1 MFGLIDLYVA
11 HVPKKAKC
19 QNSDVKSMAFSLET
33 CQSTV
38 KCALMFRYNL
48 AFFLSIL
55 LIPFSAQA
63 DTTGLKMDLSVDS
76 ASYDNGQEVVYT
88 LVLTNGSDKA
98 INGFDVKD
106 ELLNILTT
114 DDQGKSVNA
123 FTQAT
128 IQAHSTVLSSAGT
141 FNRFG
146 NLEATDVRV
155 AAGGSVTYT
164 MSATVSGEAAGTID
178 NFATAS
184 SGLLDSVDSNTES
197 IQRGLYEHDIT
208 VSVDKTNYQLND
220 ELTYTIKVSNTGDT
234 VIKAIDVQDAISAI
248 KVLNIEGGLEQAF
261 TDNVNSA
268 TKVEGSKSDPGTF
281 AESGDLSVS
290 DASID
295 IGGSITYTIEATV
308 ADNLVGDIVNGD
320 VTAETRDA
328 LVSADV
334 LTTPPTAPNIALTH
348 TLNQSDSYLVDDKF
362 SYTVTVSNQANTGIA
377 YHYSVQQFLEDLK
390 TDLGNNIGT
399 DKNADDTTG
408 NPYESWTNQ
417 VITLGPN
424 SHSELNDTG
433 IESNKSLND
442 TVSIYPG
449 EQVLYSVEVD
459 VSPVSIGVIP
469 QVIARVVDAEGTA
482 GSTDVLTAPLDTQ
495 QVLNSSSSQITR
507 NKNTTDATY
516 VPGISGD
523 NEVVYDIVIS
533 NKDAEFF
540 ANDVEVVD
548 KFACI
553 VTQQADGSTASAF
566 SEWKLE
572 VADRSG
578 DGSNYGSF
586 NYGSWTKNDIDLK
599 VDLAPEGFVHYK
611 LTAKVAD
618 TSVGQIVDD
627 GSDAGLCLGDNLGES
642 GSGVQMPNSKL
653 KVQKEVDSRY
663 YSAGGTLNYEI
674 TVENN
679 GDGYAIDVPVYD
691 DLASIMTTSINGAP
705 TKAYFSW
712 VITAKS
718 YASDGSISANSDPGF
733 TGQIEGDQNNKV
745 ILDETAKLAPHDK
758 IVYSI
763 AAIVNP
769 IADDEIRNEVAVDSV
784 LYSDRGSYPRDY
796 YLVLDKRVDGNNE
809 QNAYTDTTKTITYT
823 ISITN
828 PEGNG
833 FASNINV
840 KDEISAIEAELLHE
854 PGETKPVFS
863 SWTIS
868 AEREATSPLVKAFT
882 NPGLFKDNDNLD
894 AIAQIPPGATITYT
908 IVGTLD
914 RSVDSEILWGEFTNT
929 ATVTGPD
936 TNLSDTVRTYP
947 SEPNLVVAKT
957 AQNTDFVVGE
967 RATFD
972 IYIYNRGIG
981 YANDAT
987 VQDSISALNF
997 FNSWTIVGSTNTD
1010 KPGSRYGDIANDTD
1024 IDTDVDITPG
1034 GWVHYEV
1041 SGIVKSD
1048 YEEEQVSNRV
1058 DVYDPI
1064 TDRDHSSSAQIDNSN
1079 SAYDINVSLSKTTDA
1094 VRYTP
1099 GEDLTYTIV
1108 IGNNGDTD
1116 ETDLIFMDRLSE
1128 ITTTLANDKDGEV
1141 EDVLNQNPFDYWS
1154 VDTGSGFGP
1163 QTTEDVEF
1171 PVSIPAKDFVTVRI
1185 KAHVKDNAVSNG
1197 VADRDGGIIRNEAV
1211 LIHDDNAGCTDD
1223 CEYAKRAVAENHQVH
1238 NSGGVVRTTN
1248 INRYS
1253 PGDQLTYTIKYNSQD
1268 GHGYR
1273 NNVDVNEL
1281 INDISVELQ
1290 DGNSGNPFFD
1300 DSVGSNKFTVAVAK
1314 SDPANMGTTDGT
1326 KDGDVAND
1334 TDIVTS
1340 IDIDAGEDVTY
1351 TVTGTV
1357 RPDAVGDIHY
1367 RDTVVIPDDYH
1378 LDFDKTTDE
1387 VVYEPAQTVTY
1398 HLVIENDGKG
1408 NAHDIPIVDN
1418 LEDITVSLVDGNTGP
1433 AYSDWTITS
1442 IATGT
1447 DSEYVDAG
1455 AGAGNVYTSTNSNLN
1470 VEADIPM
1477 GAKLEYQVVATIN
1490 DKANGDVVNVLTVD
1504 GDTIS
1509 HDISQAGRQIDY
1521 EKNILDYYDAD
1532 GNKIQGATS
1541 YIPGGYIEY
1550 EIYIENIATAHVD
1563 DISLRDDIDQITT
1576 QYYDGTRGPAFDSW
1590 TIETSADSSGIS
1602 DPDVDNSIKDN
1613 QPIDTHFDI
1622 SADNF
1627 GRAVSSP
1634 FVRYVIKAK
1643 ISPKAVGSFTNR
1655 AYIDEDDGNQ
1665 FIAVSPPTS
1674 MSEPEI
1680 TFSKKAFYDAGFS
1693 SAKTKYSQAAGES
1706 EVYYRVEIKNTGDGT
1721 EYGSRLEDAISAI
1734 QTRIAEDSITSGGDP
1749 VGQPFLAGWEV
1760 SLDKTAATGSITDA
1774 IDFVSGNN
1782 IDIDN
1787 EIVIAAQESLTFT
1800 IHALI
1805 REDALG
1811 DIKNKASYDGSVR
1824 TATLMPLENNT
1835 SVEKR
1840 VVSINGNLFTD
1851 GDTYLPGD
1859 EVEYEFVVTNQ
1870 ENGWANDVQIKDTI
1884 TDIEVEVIGN
1894 NKRMPA
1900 FVSSDASHE
1909 ISNGID
1915 ANIDTYV
1922 PSYNTSGNLDIETDI
1937 AAREVLTFNL
1947 TGIVRDDALGTIDA
1961 NRVTAGSDLA
1971 TSQEIPPKDAELDYF
1986 KTLVYTD
1993 GESAGCSVPS
2003 NDGSGCTYAP
2013 RGDVEYQVTLENIGD
2028 SIAGDVPVIDAIHVI
2043 KTEDGDDAFSDWA
2056 TAIAVEPAGTY
2067 DVQGSYSG
2075 SVPLDATVD
2084 LRPGER
2090 IVFDVRGTVSAS
2102 ATGTITNTAQVNNGN
2117 TNDII
2122 LDPGRSNILID
2133 KWTDTPEYVPGG
2145 MVNYYIDITNNDVD
2159 TGLFSI
2165 RDIISGFEVETVD
2178 GSMKTALMEWTVDYD
2193 VLYNSAPSDPNANDF
2208 SELDKLVGQNS
2219 PDIDLPAESIKMAGR
2234 DDAGTGGGDKY
2245 TVVRI
2250 HVEGKVRD
2258 DAIGRFTNTAYL
2270 RHGLDNSKIAR
2281 LREGYITPK
2290 PGQLVLTKETTPIA
2304 EPDAKYQPGQPIS
2317 YKITVANT
2325 GEGYLVD
2332 HVLTDRIDTIMTEV
2346 ANSPDQEQALTGSWI
2361 ISDEQLDG
2369 SGDLALNARKD
2380 VSNTAQGYSA
2390 TYSIHPGDSYSFV
2403 VTNTVND
2410 KAKGEITNVVKVEGD
2425 DGEHSAD
2432 ATYLPEDAQVEIIKE
2447 VDKAE
2452 YLPGEALQ
2460 YTVTVKNNGLGW
2472 AEDVAIQDALKS
2484 VETTVAGGATER
2496 AFNPASIQISAVST
2510 TGETPVPDATSG
2522 EDLNETLDIAPQ
2534 DSIVF
2539 TILVTTNPLATGDI
2553 TNIASATFDGT
2564 TFDDSATST
2573 PVLATVSVK
2582 KTVDTPSYE
2591 VTNLINYDITV
2602 TNSSDAFA
2610 SGVQLQDII
2619 SDIQVDT
2626 TADKQESAFLLWEV
2640 SFDASDDRSV
2650 VTPKTFDLSEDIDV
2664 SMDVAPQSTVTFHVK
2679 ALIRTTAIGYISNTA
2694 TITYNG
2700 TPQDSTVV
2708 MTPKDSE
2715 FVATKTNVQTEYE
2728 PGGELEFL
2736 ITIENTSNNYISD
2749 LIVVDDMESIEVSY
2763 YDGST
2768 GPAFVAGSTSLV
2780 VDSTTIGTTTEQ
2792 VSPTEYNVDIAPHGT
2807 VVFRSKGTVVDTA
2820 TGHIV
2825 NTAQV
2830 DGGDVIS
2837 PPVHTVA
2844 AVVQAELFTDAPYY
2858 VPGEQVE
2865 YHLVV
2870 QNIGRGIAKDVALYT
2885 QFSESMGDYIDGS
2898 HSHAFDDWTLTAS
2911 SEGAE
2916 TQPGTF
2922 DNDKDIFTLVD
2933 IAPGGK
2939 IDYTFTLTVNEDMLT
2954 NIDVLGYYLDLTGSP
2969 AMRARSKGMLASE
2982 TSVQAVADQVSAL
2995 DLPPVG
3001 ADLVVEKRSDKPEY
3015 TEDDDSVTYYLV
3027 VTNNGQGNAADVHLT
3042 DAISELQNSTG
3053 NKVFTDWTIE
3063 GVEVDDS
3070 GAVIQRHTFPVNKDL
3085 DTTVNLKSN
3094 KRNAYAFEVVGTLG
3108 KGLDD
3113 DITNTF
3119 TATESDGTETSD
3131 SVTNHIKKIPD
3142 NSGELELTKSALQDT
3157 AQVGDAVEYE
3167 IIVENNNESYF
3178 KDVTVEDR
3186 YPGGLKYIVDTSEIV
3201 LSGVDGEFGTQ
3212 DDRVLSQQPS
3222 DTGKLMFTSLN
3233 FDPGEKLRIRY
3244 LLRVSV
3250 GATFG
3255 DYINTAVAKVD
3266 GLAVS
3271 NEDTAKVTVEPDKVF
3286 DTSSIIG
3293 KVFEDHNKDGF
3304 QADATAFNVELTA
3317 SLPTQDYIAGSTII
3331 ARDGKEIAVRD
3342 KDLIGTATSA
3352 LEQGLELGDLW
3363 GHSVNRTLPETSKVV
3378 IQFQTHTQQSFDF
3391 YVTTDA
3397 GSRIEFDAQGQIQFK
3412 HESDKRKGLS
3422 AENLNVTRNL
3432 YRDGED
3438 YLWEIVI
3445 ENKGIYE
3452 DGIPGVKLMTV
3463 EGIVIYTDQYG
3474 RYHVPDQWV
3483 LNKKGKNFLV
3493 KLDTDSLS
3501 TSMEVV
3507 SENPKVLRITPNKL
3521 TKFNFSV
3528 HRKDQESE
3536 QQ

>member
-1 MFGLIDLYVA
+1 
-11 HVPKKAKC
+11 
-19 QNSDVKSMAFSLET
+19 
-33 CQSTV
+33 
-38 KCALMFRYNL
+38 MFRYNL

-55 LIPFSAQA
+55 LIPFASYA
-63 DTTGLKMDLSVDS
+63 DTTGLVMDLSVDS
-76 ASYDNGQEVVYT
+76 ASYDNDQEVAYT
-88 LVLTNGSDKA
+88 LVLTNESDKA
-98 INGFDVKD
+98 IAELDVKD

-114 DDQGKSVNA
+114 DDQGNNVSA
-123 FTQAT
+123 FSQVSTQA
-128 IQAHSTVLSSAGT
+128 QSSFLSSPGDYS
-141 FNRFG
+141 RFG
-146 NLEATDVRV
+146 NLDASGVRI

-164 MSATVSGEAAGTID
+164 MVATVSANAAGTID
-178 NFATAS
+178 NFASAS
-184 SGLLDSVDSNTES
+184 TGLLDAVESNTES
-197 IQRGLYEHDIT
+197 IQRGVYQHDVV
-208 VSVDKTNYQLND
+208 VSVDKANYQLNNK
-220 ELTYTIKVSNTGDT
+220 LTYKIKVSNTGDT
-234 VIKAIDVQDAISAI
+234 FIQALDVQDIISDI
-248 KVLNIEGGLEQAF
+248 KALNIEGALQQAF

-295 IGGSITYTIEATV
+295 IGGSVTYEIKATV
-308 ADNLVGDIVNGD
+308 ADNLVGDIVNDGII
-320 VTAETRDA
+320 AETRDD
-328 LVSADV
+328 LVTVDEV
-334 LTTPPTAPNIALTH
+334 ITPPTEPSITLTH
-348 TLNQSDSYLVDDKF
+348 TLNQSDNYLVDDEF
-362 SYTVTVSNQANTGIA
+362 SYTVTVANQANTGIA
-377 YHYSVQQFLEDLK
+377 YYYSVQQFLADLE
-390 TDLGNNIGT
+390 TDLGNDVSNE
-399 DKNADDTTG
+399 KNATDTVG
-408 NPYESWTNQ
+408 NPYDFWTNE
-417 VITLGPN
+417 VTSIGSN
-424 SHSELNDTG
+424 SLSELNASG
-433 IESNKSLND
+433 KESNKSLED
-442 TVSIYPG
+442 KVSIYPG
-449 EQVLYSVEVD
+449 EQIVYSVVVD
-459 VSPVSIGVIP
+459 VSPVSIGQIP
-469 QVIARVVDAEGTA
+469 QVAARVVDADGHA
-482 GSTDVLTAPLDTQ
+482 DSGDALANILDSKDVLTT
-495 QVLNSSSSQITR
+495 SSSQITR
-507 NKNTTDATY
+507 NKNTTDTTY
-516 VPGISGD
+516 VPGIVGD

-533 NKDAEFF
+533 NKDTEFF
-540 ANDVEVVD
+540 ANDIEVVD

-553 VTQQADGSTASAF
+553 VTEQADGSNASAF

-578 DGSNYGSF
+578 EGSNYGSF
-586 NYGSWTKNDIDLK
+586 NYNTWTTNDINLK

-627 GSDAGLCLGDNLGES
+627 GTDAGLCLGDNLGES

-663 YSAGGTLNYEI
+663 YSAGGTLNYDI

-679 GDGYAIDVPVYD
+679 GDGYAIDIPVYD
-691 DLASIMTTSINGAP
+691 DLVSVMTQSINDTP
-705 TKAYFSW
+705 TKAYLSW
-712 VITAKS
+712 IITAKS
-718 YASDGSISANSDPGF
+718 YASDGSISTNSDPGF
-733 TGQIEGDQNNKV
+733 TDDIEGNQKNQK
-745 ILDETAKLAPHDK
+745 ILDVKAKLAPHDK

-769 IADDEIRNEVAVDSV
+769 IADDEIRNEVTVDSV

-796 YLVLDKRVDGNNE
+796 YLVLDKRVDGHDE
-809 QNAYTDTTKTITYT
+809 QNAYTDTTNTVTYT

-828 PEGNG
+828 PAGNG

-840 KDEISAIEAELLHE
+840 KDEISTIEAELLHE
-854 PGETKPVFS
+854 PGDTKPVFS

-868 AEREATSPLVKAFT
+868 AEREADSPWVKAVT
-882 NPGLFKDNDNLD
+882 DPGSFSDNNDLD
-894 AIAQIPPGATITYT
+894 ATAQIPPGATITYT

-914 RSVDSEILWGEFTNT
+914 RSVDSEILWGAFTNT

-972 IYIYNRGIG
+972 IYIYNRGVG

-1064 TDRDHSSSAQIDNSN
+1064 TDRDHSSSAQIDNSH
-1079 SAYDINVSLSKTTDA
+1079 STYDINVSLAKTTDV

-1108 IGNNGDTD
+1108 IGNNSDTD

-1185 KAHVKDNAVSNG
+1185 KAHLKDNAVSNG

-1238 NSGGVVRTTN
+1238 NNGGVVRTTN

-1253 PGDQLTYTIKYNSQD
+1253 PGDELTYTIRYNSQD

-1314 SDPANMGTTDGT
+1314 SDPANAGTTDGT

-1367 RDTVVIPDDYH
+1367 RDTVVIPDGYH

-1387 VVYEPAQTVTY
+1387 AVYEPAQTVTY

-1509 HDISQAGRQIDY
+1509 HNISQTGRQIDY
-1521 EKNILDYYDAD
+1521 EKNILAYYDTD
-1532 GNKIQGATS
+1532 GNELVGATN
-1541 YIPGGYIEY
+1541 YMPGGYIEY
-1550 EIYIENIATAHVD
+1550 EILIENIASAHVD

-1576 QYYDGTRGPAFDSW
+1576 QYYDGTRGSAFDSW
-1590 TIETSADSSGIS
+1590 TIETFADGSGIS

-1627 GRAVSSP
+1627 GGVVLSS

-1655 AYIDEDDGNQ
+1655 AYIDEDDGNEL
-1665 FIAVSPPTS
+1665 IAVSPPAK
-1674 MSEPEI
+1674 MAEPEI
-1680 TFSKKAFYDAGFS
+1680 SFSKKAFYDAGLS
-1693 SAKTKYSQAAGES
+1693 SAKTEYSQVAGES
-1706 EVYYRVEIKNTGDGT
+1706 EVYYRVQIKNTGNGI
-1721 EYGSRLEDAISAI
+1721 EYGSRLEDTISAI
-1734 QTRIAEDSITSGGDP
+1734 QTRIAEDASTSGTDP
-1749 VGQPFLAGWEV
+1749 VGQPFLSGWEV
-1760 SLDKTAATGSITDA
+1760 QLEKTAAVGSITDA
-1774 IDFVSGNN
+1774 VDFVSGNN
-1782 IDIDN
+1782 VNIDN
-1787 EIVIAAQESLTFT
+1787 DIVIAPQESLTFT
-1800 IHALI
+1800 IHAEI

-1811 DIKNKASYDGSVR
+1811 DIQNKANYDGKVR
-1824 TATLMPLENNT
+1824 TATLMPLGNNI

-1840 VVSINGNLFTD
+1840 VVSINGNPFND

-1859 EVEYEFVVTNQ
+1859 EVEYEFVVTNT
-1870 ENGWANDVQIKDTI
+1870 ENGWANDIQIKDTVK
-1884 TDIEVEVIGN
+1884 DIQVEVIGGT
-1894 NKRMPA
+1894 MESA
-1900 FVSSDASHE
+1900 FVSGDIIHE

-1915 ANIDTYV
+1915 ANVDTYV
-1922 PSYNTSGNLDIETDI
+1922 PSYNPNNNLNIETDI
-1937 AAREVLTFNL
+1937 AAGEILTFNL
-1947 TGIVRDDALGTIDA
+1947 TGVIRDDALGTIEA
-1961 NRVTAGSDLA
+1961 NRVTAENESA
-1971 TSQEIPPKDAELDYF
+1971 TSETIPPQEAELDYF

-2003 NDGSGCTYAP
+2003 NDGSSCTYAP
-2013 RGDVEYQVTLENIGD
+2013 RGDVEYQVTLENTGD
-2028 SIAGDVPVIDAIHVI
+2028 SIANDVSVIDAIHTI
-2043 KTEDGDDAFSDWA
+2043 KTEDGDDAFSEWT
-2056 TAIAVEPAGTY
+2056 TAIAVEPVGSY
-2067 DVQGSYSG
+2067 DVRGNYNG
-2075 SVPLDATVD
+2075 SVPLNATVD
-2084 LRPGER
+2084 LRPGEH
-2090 IVFDVRGTVSAS
+2090 IVFDVKGRVSTS
-2102 ATGTITNTAQVNNGN
+2102 ATGTITNTAQVNGDN
-2117 TNDII
+2117 TNDIA
-2122 LDPGRSNILID
+2122 LNPGRSNILID

-2145 MVNYYIDITNNDVD
+2145 TVNYYIDITNDDVD
-2159 TGLFSI
+2159 SGLFSI
-2165 RDIISGFEVETVD
+2165 RDIIRSFEVETVD
-2178 GSMKTALMEWTVDYD
+2178 GSMKTALTEWTVDYD
-2193 VLYNSAPSDPNANDF
+2193 VLYNSAPSDPDANDF
-2208 SELDKLVGQNS
+2208 SELDKLVAQNS
-2219 PDIDLPAESIKMAGR
+2219 PDIDLPVESIKMAGR

-2250 HVEGKVRD
+2250 HVQGKVRD

-2270 RHGLDNSKIAR
+2270 RHGLDDSKIAR
-2281 LREGYITPK
+2281 LREGFITPK
-2290 PGQLVLTKETTPIA
+2290 SGQLVLTKETTPIA

-2332 HVLTDRIDTIMTEV
+2332 QVLTDRIDTIMTEV
-2346 ANSPDQEQALTGSWI
+2346 ANSPDQEQALTGNWI

-2369 SGDLALNARKD
+2369 SGDPALNARKD
-2380 VSNTAQGYSA
+2380 VVNNAQGYSA

-2410 KAKGEITNVVKVEGD
+2410 KVKGEITNVVKVDSD

-2432 ATYLPEDAQVEIIKE
+2432 ATYIPEDAQVEITKD

-2452 YLPGEALQ
+2452 YLPGEILQ

-2472 AEDVAIQDALKS
+2472 AEDVAIEDALKS
-2484 VETTVAGGATER
+2484 VETTIAGGTTEQ
-2496 AFNPASIQISAVST
+2496 AFDPASIQISAVST
-2510 TGETPVPDATSG
+2510 TGETPVPDATRG
-2522 EDLNETLDIAPQ
+2522 EDLHETLDIAPQ

-2539 TILVTTNPLATGDI
+2539 TIQVATNPLATGDI

-2591 VTNLINYDITV
+2591 VTKLINYDITV

-2679 ALIRTTAIGYISNTA
+2679 ALIRTTAIGDISNTA

-2749 LIVVDDMESIEVSY
+2749 LSVVDDMSTIEVGY
-2763 YDGST
+2763 YDGTT
-2768 GPAFVAGSTSLV
+2768 GPAFVAGTTSLV
-2780 VDSTTIGTTTEQ
+2780 VESTTVGTTTEQ
-2792 VSPTEYNVDIAPHGT
+2792 ISPIEYSVDIAPHGT

-2820 TGHIV
+2820 TGHII

-2837 PPVHTVA
+2837 PPVQTVA

-2885 QFSESMGDYIDGS
+2885 QFSESMGDHIDGNFS
-2898 HSHAFDDWTLTAS
+2898 NAFDEWTLTAT

-2922 DNDKDIFTLVD
+2922 DDDKDLFTLVD
-2933 IAPGGK
+2933 ISPGGK

-2982 TSVQAVADQVSAL
+2982 TSMQALADQVSAL

-3015 TEDDDSVTYYLV
+3015 TEDDDSVTYYLA
-3027 VTNNGQGNAADVHLT
+3027 VTNNGQGNAANVRLT
-3042 DAISELQNSTG
+3042 DEISGLQNSTG
-3053 NKVFTDWTIE
+3053 NKVFIDWTIE

-3070 GAVIQRHTFPVNKDL
+3070 GAVIQRHSFPSNKDL

-3131 SVTNHIKKIPD
+3131 SVTTHIKKIPD

-3178 KDVTVEDR
+3178 KNVTVEDR
-3186 YPGGLKYIVDTSEIV
+3186 YPGGLKYIVDTSEVV
-3201 LSGVDGEFGTQ
+3201 LSGIDGEFGTEDDQVISQ
-3212 DDRVLSQQPS
+3212 DPS

-3266 GLAVS
+3266 GSAVS
-3271 NEDTAKVTVEPDKVF
+3271 NEDTAKVTIEPDKVF

-3304 QADATAFNVELTA
+3304 QADATAFDVELTA
-3317 SLPTQDYIAGSTII
+3317 NLATQGYIADSTHII
-3331 ARDGKEIAVRD
+3331 RDGQDVAIQDGA
-3342 KDLIGTATSA
+3342 ITTA

-3378 IQFQTHTQQSFDF
+3378 IQFKTRTQQSFDF

-3412 HESDKRKGLS
+3412 HESDKKKGLS

-3528 HRKDQESE
+3528 YRKDQQSE
-3536 QQ
+3536 QK

>member
-1 MFGLIDLYVA
+1 
-11 HVPKKAKC
+11 
-19 QNSDVKSMAFSLET
+19 
-33 CQSTV
+33 
-38 KCALMFRYNL
+38 MFRYNL

-55 LIPFSAQA
+55 LFPFASYA
-63 DTTGLKMDLSVDS
+63 DTTGLVMDLSVDS
-76 ASYDNGQEVVYT
+76 ASYDNDQEVAYT
-88 LVLTNGSDKA
+88 LVLTNESDKA
-98 INGFDVKD
+98 IAELDVKD

-114 DDQGKSVNA
+114 DYQGNNVNA
-123 FTQAT
+123 FSQVSTQA
-128 IQAHSTVLSSAGT
+128 QSSFLSSPGDYS
-141 FNRFG
+141 RFG
-146 NLEATDVRV
+146 NLDASGVRI

-164 MSATVSGEAAGTID
+164 MVATVSADAAGTID
-178 NFATAS
+178 NVAS
-184 SGLLDSVDSNTES
+184 ASTGLLDAIESNTES
-197 IQRGLYEHDIT
+197 IQRGVYQHDVV
-208 VSVDKTNYQLND
+208 VSVDKTNYQLNNK
-220 ELTYTIKVSNTGDT
+220 LTYKIKVSNTGDT
-234 VIKAIDVQDAISAI
+234 FIQTLDVQDVLSDI
-248 KVLNIEGGLEQAF
+248 KALNIEGALQQAF
-261 TDNVNSA
+261 TDNVNSVS
-268 TKVEGSKSDPGTF
+268 KVEGSKSEPGTF
-281 AESGDLSVS
+281 AESGDLAVS

-295 IGGSITYTIEATV
+295 IGGSVTYEIQATV
-308 ADNLVGDIVNGD
+308 ADNLVGDIVND
-320 VTAETRDA
+320 DITAETRDD
-328 LVSADV
+328 LVTVDEV
-334 LTTPPTAPNIALTH
+334 ITPPTEPSITLTH
-348 TLNQSDSYLVDDKF
+348 TLNQSDNYLVDDEF
-362 SYTVTVSNQANTGIA
+362 SYTVTVANQANSGIA
-377 YHYSVQQFLEDLK
+377 YHYSVQQFLADLE
-390 TDLGNNIGT
+390 TDLGNDVSNE
-399 DKNADDTTG
+399 KNATDTVG
-408 NPYESWTNQ
+408 NPYDFWTNE
-417 VITLGPN
+417 VTSIGSN
-424 SHSELNDTG
+424 SLSELNASG
-433 IESNKSLND
+433 KESNKSLED
-442 TVSIYPG
+442 KVSIYPG
-449 EQVLYSVEVD
+449 EQIVYSVVVD
-459 VSPVSIGVIP
+459 VSPVSIGQIP
-469 QVIARVVDAEGTA
+469 QVVARVVDADGLA
-482 GSTDVLTAPLDTQ
+482 DSGDALANILDSKDVLTT
-495 QVLNSSSSQITR
+495 SSSQITR
-507 NKNTTDATY
+507 NKNTTDTTY
-516 VPGISGD
+516 VPGIAGD

-533 NKDAEFF
+533 NKDTEFF
-540 ANDVEVVD
+540 ANDIEVVD

-553 VTQQADGSTASAF
+553 VTDQADGSNASAF

-586 NYGSWTKNDIDLK
+586 NYNTWTTNDINLK
-599 VDLAPEGFVHYK
+599 VDLAPEGYVHYK

-627 GSDAGLCLGDNLGES
+627 GTDAGLCLGDNLGES

-663 YSAGGTLNYEI
+663 YSAGGTLNYDI

-691 DLASIMTTSINGAP
+691 DLVSVMTQSINDTP
-705 TKAYFSW
+705 TKAYLSW

-718 YASDGSISANSDPGF
+718 YASDGSISTNSDPGF
-733 TGQIEGDQNNKV
+733 TGQIEGNQSNKL
-745 ILDETAKLAPHDK
+745 ILDEKAKLAPHDK

-769 IADDEIRNEVAVDSV
+769 IADDEIRNEVTVDSV

-796 YLVLDKRVDGNNE
+796 YLVLDKRVDGHNE
-809 QNAYTDTTKTITYT
+809 QNAYTDTTNTVTYT

-828 PEGNG
+828 PAGNG

-840 KDEISAIEAELLHE
+840 KDEISTIEAELLHE

-868 AEREATSPLVKAFT
+868 AEREADSPWVKAVT
-882 NPGLFKDNDNLD
+882 DPGDFSDNNDLD
-894 AIAQIPPGATITYT
+894 ATAQIPPGATITYT

-914 RSVDSEILWGEFTNT
+914 RNVDSEILWGSFTNT

-957 AQNTDFVVGE
+957 ARNTDFVVGE
-967 RATFD
+967 RAMFD

-997 FNSWTIVGSTNTD
+997 FDSWTIVGSTNTD

-1024 IDTDVDITPG
+1024 INTDVDITPG

-1064 TDRDHSSSAQIDNSN
+1064 TDRDHSSSAQIDNSH
-1079 SAYDINVSLSKTTDA
+1079 STYDINVPLAKTTDV

-1108 IGNNGDTD
+1108 IGNNSDTD

-1154 VDTGSGFGP
+1154 VDTGAGFGP
-1163 QTTEDVEF
+1163 NTTDDVEF

-1253 PGDQLTYTIKYNSQD
+1253 PGDELTYAIRYNSQD

-1314 SDPANMGTTDGT
+1314 SDPVNAGTTDGT

-1351 TVTGTV
+1351 TVTGIV

-1477 GAKLEYQVVATIN
+1477 GAKLEYQVVAAIN

-1509 HDISQAGRQIDY
+1509 HDIQQEARKVDF
-1521 EKNILDYYDAD
+1521 EKNILAYYDTD
-1532 GNKIQGATS
+1532 GNELVGATNYMPS
-1541 YIPGGYIEY
+1541 GYVEY
-1550 EIYIENIATAHVD
+1550 EVLIENTASAHVD
-1563 DISLRDDIDQITT
+1563 DMSLRDDIDQINT
-1576 QYYDGTRGPAFDSW
+1576 QYFDGTRGPAFDSW
-1590 TIETSADSSGIS
+1590 TIETFTDSSGIS
-1602 DPDVDNSIKDN
+1602 NPDVDNSIQDN
-1613 QPIDTHFDI
+1613 KPIDTHFDI

-1627 GRAVSSP
+1627 GRAASSA

-1643 ISPKAVGSFTNR
+1643 ISPKAVGAFTNK
-1655 AYIDEDDGNQ
+1655 AFIDEDHGNDL
-1665 FIAVSPPTS
+1665 IAVSPPST
-1674 MSEPEI
+1674 MADPEVA
-1680 TFSKKAFYDAGFS
+1680 FSKKAFYDAGFS
-1693 SAKTKYSQAAGES
+1693 SQKTEYSQASGES
-1706 EVYYRVEIKNTGDGT
+1706 EVYYRVEIKNMGDGI
-1721 EYGSRLEDAISAI
+1721 EYGSRLEDAISEI
-1734 QTRIAEDSITSGGDP
+1734 QTRIAEDSTTSGGDP

-1774 IDFVSGNN
+1774 IDFVPGNN

-1787 EIVIAAQESLTFT
+1787 EIVIAPQESLTFT
-1800 IHALI
+1800 IHAHI

-1811 DIKNKASYDGSVR
+1811 DIQNKATYDGSAR
-1824 TATLMPLENNT
+1824 TANLMPLENNT

-1840 VVSINGNLFTD
+1840 VVSINGNPFSD

-1859 EVEYEFVVTNQ
+1859 EVEYEFVVTNP
-1870 ENGWANDVQIKDTI
+1870 ENGWANDIQIKDTI
-1884 TDIEVEVIGN
+1884 TDIQVEVIGG
-1894 NKRMPA
+1894 KTESA
-1900 FVSSDASHE
+1900 FVSGDITHE
-1909 ISNGID
+1909 VSNGID

-1922 PSYNTSGNLDIETDI
+1922 PSYNTSGNLDIESDI
-1937 AAREVLTFNL
+1937 AAGEVLTFNL
-1947 TGIVRDDALGTIDA
+1947 TGVVRDDALGTIDA
-1961 NRVTAGSDLA
+1961 NRVTAGSDSA
-1971 TSQEIPPKDAELDYF
+1971 TSQVIPPKDAELDYF

-1993 GESAGCSVPS
+1993 GESVGCSVPS

-2013 RGDVEYQVTLENIGD
+2013 RGDVEYQVTLENTGD
-2028 SIAGDVPVIDAIHVI
+2028 SIANDVSVIDAIHTI
-2043 KTEDGDDAFSDWA
+2043 KTEDGDDAFSSWT

-2067 DVQGSYSG
+2067 DVQGNYNG
-2075 SVPLDATVD
+2075 SVPLNATVD

-2090 IVFDVRGTVSAS
+2090 IVFDVKGTVSTS
-2102 ATGTITNTAQVNNGN
+2102 ATGTITNTAQVNGDN
-2117 TNDII
+2117 TNDIV

-2145 MVNYYIDITNNDVD
+2145 TVNYYIGITNDDVD
-2159 TGLFSI
+2159 SGLFSI

-2178 GSMKTALMEWTVDYD
+2178 GSMKTALTEWTVDYD
-2193 VLYNSAPSDPNANDF
+2193 VLYNSAPSDPDANDF

-2234 DDAGTGGGDKY
+2234 DDAGTGGGNKY
-2245 TVVRI
+2245 TVIRI
-2250 HVEGKVRD
+2250 HVQGKVRD

-2270 RHGLDNSKIAR
+2270 RHGLDDSKIAR
-2281 LREGYITPK
+2281 LREGFITPK
-2290 PGQLVLTKETTPIA
+2290 SGQLVLTKETTPIA

-2332 HVLTDRIDTIMTEV
+2332 QVLTDRIDTIITEV
-2346 ANSPDQEQALTGSWI
+2346 ANSPDQEQALTGNWV

-2369 SGDLALNARKD
+2369 SGDPTLNARKD
-2380 VSNTAQGYSA
+2380 VVNNAQGYSA

-2410 KAKGEITNVVKVEGD
+2410 KAKGEITNVVKVDSD
-2425 DGEHSAD
+2425 DGEHSAE
-2432 ATYLPEDAQVEIIKE
+2432 ATYIPEDAQVEITKD

-2472 AEDVAIQDALKS
+2472 AEDVAIEDALKS
-2484 VETTVAGGATER
+2484 VETTIAGGATEQ
-2496 AFNPASIQISAVST
+2496 AFDPASIQISAIST

-2534 DSIVF
+2534 DSIAF
-2539 TILVTTNPLATGDI
+2539 TIQVTTNLLATGDI

-2591 VTNLINYDITV
+2591 VTKLINYDITV

-2640 SFDASDDRSV
+2640 SFEASDDRSV

-2679 ALIRTTAIGYISNTA
+2679 ALIRTTAIGDISNTA
-2694 TITYNG
+2694 TITYKG
-2700 TPQDSTVV
+2700 APQDSVV
-2708 MTPKDSE
+2708 IITPKEAE

-2749 LIVVDDMESIEVSY
+2749 LSVVDDMESIEVAY
-2763 YDGST
+2763 YNGST

-2780 VDSTTIGTTTEQ
+2780 VDLTTIGTTTEQ
-2792 VSPTEYNVDIAPHGT
+2792 VSPTEFNVDIAPRGT

-2820 TGHIV
+2820 TGHII

-2837 PPVHTVA
+2837 PPVQTVA

-2885 QFSESMGDYIDGS
+2885 QFSESMGDHIDGAFS
-2898 HSHAFDDWTLTAS
+2898 NAFDKWTLTAT

-2922 DNDKDIFTLVD
+2922 DNDKDLFTLVD

-2982 TSVQAVADQVSAL
+2982 TSMQAVADQVSAL

-3015 TEDDDSVTYYLV
+3015 TEDDDSVTYYLA
-3027 VTNNGQGNAADVHLT
+3027 VTNNGQGNAANVRLT
-3042 DAISELQNSTG
+3042 DEISELQNSTA

-3070 GAVIQRHTFPVNKDL
+3070 GVVIERLTFPSNKDL

-3094 KRNAYAFEVVGTLG
+3094 KRNAFAFEVVGTLG

-3131 SVTNHIKKIPD
+3131 SVTTHIKKIPD

-3178 KDVTVEDR
+3178 KNVTVEDR

-3201 LSGVDGEFGTQ
+3201 LSGFDGEFGTE
-3212 DDRVLSQQPS
+3212 DDQVISQEPS

-3266 GLAVS
+3266 GTAVS
-3271 NEDTAKVTVEPDKVF
+3271 NEDTAKVTIEPDKVF

-3304 QADATAFNVELTA
+3304 QADATAFDVELTA
-3317 SLPTQDYIAGSTII
+3317 NLATQGYIADSTHII
-3331 ARDGKEIAVRD
+3331 RDGQDVAIQDGA
-3342 KDLIGTATSA
+3342 ITTA
-3352 LEQGLELGDLW
+3352 LEQGLDLGDLW

-3378 IQFQTHTQQSFDF
+3378 IQFKTRTQQSFDF
-3391 YVTTDA
+3391 NVTTDA

-3412 HESDKRKGLS
+3412 HESDKKKGLS

-3528 HRKDQESE
+3528 HRKDQQSE
-3536 QQ
+3536 QK

>member
-98 INGFDVKD
+98 ISDFDVKD

-164 MSATVSGEAAGTID
+164 MSAMVSDEAAGTID

-197 IQRGLYEHDIT
+197 IQRGLYEHNIT
-208 VSVDKTNYQLND
+208 VSVDKTHYQLND

-234 VIKAIDVQDAISAI
+234 VIRAIDVKDAIADI
-248 KVLNIEGGLEQAF
+248 KALNIEGALEPAF
-261 TDNVNSA
+261 TANVNSA
-268 TKVEGSKSDPGTF
+268 SAEGDESDAGTF
-281 AESGDLSVS
+281 SSSGNLVVS

-334 LTTPPTAPNIALTH
+334 LTTPPTAPNVSLIH

-362 SYTVTVSNQANTGIA
+362 SYTVKVTNKEDSGIA
-377 YHYSVQQFLEDLK
+377 YHYSVQQLLDDLK
-390 TDLGNNIGT
+390 TDLGNDIGT

-417 VITLGPN
+417 VINLGPN
-424 SHSELNDTG
+424 SRSELADSG
-433 IESNKSLND
+433 VESNKSLD
-442 TVSIYPG
+442 DVVSIYPG
-449 EQVLYSVEVD
+449 EQILYSVEVD
-459 VSPVSIGVIP
+459 VSPVSIGAIP
-469 QVIARVVDAEGTA
+469 EVIARVVDADGTA
-482 GSTDVLTAPLDTQ
+482 DSGDVLTNPLDTKE
-495 QVLNSSSSQITR
+495 VIHSSSSQITR
-507 NKNTTDATY
+507 NKKTTDTTY
-516 VPGISGD
+516 VPGVSGQ
-523 NEVVYDIVIS
+523 NEVVYDIVVS
-533 NKDAEFF
+533 NKDSEFF
-540 ANDVEVVD
+540 ANDIEVVD

-553 VTQQADGSTASAF
+553 VTKQTDGSLGSAF

-572 VADRSG
+572 VSDRSG
-578 DGSNYGSF
+578 EGTNYGSF
-586 NYGSWTKNDIDLK
+586 NYGAWTTDDINLK
-599 VDLAPEGFVHYK
+599 LDLAPEGVVHYK
-611 LTAKVAD
+611 LTARVAD

-627 GSDAGLCLGDNLGES
+627 GTDAGLCLGDNLSES

-663 YSAGGTLNYEI
+663 YSAGGTLNYDI

-691 DLASIMTTSINGAP
+691 DLVSIMTQSINDTP
-705 TKAYFSW
+705 TKAYLSW

-718 YASDGSISANSDPGF
+718 YASDGSISTNSDPGF
-733 TGQIEGDQNNKV
+733 TGQIEGNQNNKV
-745 ILDETAKLAPHDK
+745 ILDEKAKLAPHDK
-758 IVYSI
+758 IIYSI
-763 AAIVNP
+763 AAVVNP
-769 IADDEIRNEVAVDSV
+769 IADDEIRNEVTVDSV
-784 LYSDRGSYPRDY
+784 LYSDRGAYPRDY
-796 YLVLDKRVDGNNE
+796 YLTLDKRVDGHNE
-809 QNAYTDTTKTITYT
+809 QNAYTDTTTEVTYT
-823 ISITN
+823 IKVSN

-840 KDEISAIEAELLHE
+840 KDEISTIEAELLHE

-868 AEREATSPLVKAFT
+868 AQKEAASPWVLAVT
-882 NPGLFKDNDNLD
+882 DPGDFSDNNDLN
-894 AIAQIPPGATITYT
+894 ATAQIPPGASITYT
-908 IVGTLD
+908 IVGQLD
-914 RSVDSEILWGEFTNT
+914 RSDDTEILWGSFSNT
-929 ATVTGPD
+929 AKVTGPD
-936 TNLSDTVRTYP
+936 TNLSDTVRTHP
-947 SEPNLVVAKT
+947 SEPNLVVDKT
-957 AQNTDFVVGE
+957 AQSAEFVGGE
-967 RATFD
+967 RTSFD
-972 IYIYNRGIG
+972 IYVYNRGVG
-981 YANDAT
+981 YANDAQ
-987 VQDSISALNF
+987 VKDSISALNF
-997 FNSWTIVGSTNTD
+997 FDSWTIVGTTNTD
-1010 KPGSRYGDIANDTD
+1010 KPGSRYGDISDNAD
-1024 IDTDVDITPG
+1024 IDTNVDITPG

-1041 SGIVKSD
+1041 SGVVRSD
-1048 YEEEQVSNRV
+1048 YEEDQVSNRV

-1064 TDRDHSSSAQIDNSN
+1064 TDREHSSSAQIDNSN
-1079 SAYDINVSLSKTTDA
+1079 SAYDINVSLAKTTDV

-1108 IGNNGDTD
+1108 IGNNSDTE
-1116 ETDLIFMDRLSE
+1116 ETDLIFMDRLND
-1128 ITTTLANDKDGEV
+1128 ITTTLANDKDGEA
-1141 EDVLNQNPFDYWS
+1141 EDSLAQNPFEYWS
-1154 VDTGSGFGP
+1154 VDTGSGFGSP
-1163 QTTEDVEF
+1163 TTTDVEL
-1171 PVSIPAKDFVTVRI
+1171 PISIPAKDFVTVRI
-1185 KAHVKDNAVSNG
+1185 KARVKDNAVSSG
-1197 VADRDGGIIRNEAV
+1197 VADRDAGIIRNEAV
-1211 LIHDDNAGCTDD
+1211 LIHSSDVGCTND

-1238 NSGGVVRTTN
+1238 NNGGVVRSTN

-1253 PGDQLTYTIKYNSQD
+1253 PGDELTYTIKYNSQD

-1273 NNVDVNEL
+1273 NNVDVSEL
-1281 INDISVELQ
+1281 INGISVELQ
-1290 DGNSGNPFFD
+1290 DGTFGNPFFD
-1300 DSVGSNKFTVAVAK
+1300 DAAGTNKFTVSVTK
-1314 SDPANMGTTDGT
+1314 SDPANAGTTDGT
-1326 KDGDVAND
+1326 NDGDVKND

-1351 TVTGTV
+1351 TVTGIV
-1357 RPDAVGDIHY
+1357 RPDATGDIHY
-1367 RDTVVIPDDYH
+1367 RDTVVLPDDYH

-1387 VVYEPAQTVTY
+1387 VVYEPGKTVTY
-1398 HLVIENDGKG
+1398 HLVVENDGKG

-1418 LEDITVSLVDGNTGP
+1418 LKDITVDLVDGSTGP
-1433 AYSDWTITS
+1433 AYSSWTITS
-1442 IATGT
+1442 IASGT
-1447 DSEYVDAG
+1447 DSDYVDAG
-1455 AGAGNVYTSTNSNLN
+1455 AGAGNVYTSTDSNLN
-1470 VEADIPM
+1470 LQADIPM
-1477 GAKLEYQVVATIN
+1477 GATLEYRVVATIN
-1490 DKANGDVVNVLTVD
+1490 DKANGGIVNVLTVD

-1509 HDISQAGRQIDY
+1509 HNIQQEARKVDF
-1521 EKNILDYYDAD
+1521 EKNILAYYDAD
-1532 GNKIQGATS
+1532 GNPMPGATS
-1541 YIPGGYIEY
+1541 YMPGGYVEY
-1550 EIYIENIATAHVD
+1550 EILIENVSSAHVD
-1563 DISLRDDIDQITT
+1563 DMSLRDDIDQINT
-1576 QYYDGTRGPAFDSW
+1576 QYFDGSRGPAFDSW
-1590 TIETSADSSGIS
+1590 TIETFSDGSGIS
-1602 DPDVDNSIKDN
+1602 NPDVDNSIRDN

-1627 GRAVSSP
+1627 GRSGSLA

-1655 AYIDEDDGNQ
+1655 AYMGEDNGNE
-1665 FIAVSPPTS
+1665 FIAVSPPAS

-1680 TFSKKAFYDAGFS
+1680 AFSKQVFS
-1693 SAKTKYSQAAGES
+1693 DSGLSSKKEHYSQAPGES
-1706 EVYYRVEIKNTGDGT
+1706 EVYYRVQIKNTGNGT
-1721 EYGSRLEDAISAI
+1721 EYGSRLEDTISAI
-1734 QTRIAEDSITSGGDP
+1734 ETRIAEDASSTGSDP
-1749 VGQPFLAGWEV
+1749 VGQPFLSGWEV
-1760 SLDKTAATGSITDA
+1760 ELEKTAAAGSITDA
-1774 IDFVSGNN
+1774 VDFVSGNN
-1782 IDIDN
+1782 VDIDN
-1787 EIVIAAQESLTFT
+1787 DIVIAPQESLTFI
-1800 IHALI
+1800 IHGVI

-1811 DIKNKASYDGSVR
+1811 EILNRASYDGGVR
-1824 TATLMPLENNT
+1824 SANLLPLENKI
-1835 SVEKR
+1835 SVSKR
-1840 VVSINGNLFTD
+1840 VVSVNGKPFSD

-1859 EVEYEFVVTNQ
+1859 QVEYEFVVANP
-1870 ENGWANDVQIKDTI
+1870 ENGWANDVHIKDVMSNVQ
-1884 TDIEVEVIGN
+1884 VEVIGGDVES
-1894 NKRMPA
+1894 A
-1900 FVSSDASHE
+1900 FVSSEISHE
-1909 ISNGID
+1909 VSNGID
-1915 ANIDTYV
+1915 ANADTYV
-1922 PSYNTSGNLDIETDI
+1922 PNYNANHNLNIETDI
-1937 AAREVLTFNL
+1937 AAGEVLTFKA
-1947 TGIVRDDALGTIDA
+1947 TGVIRDDALGTISA
-1961 NRVTAGSDLA
+1961 NRVTADGESA
-1971 TSQEIPPKDAELDYF
+1971 TSEKIPPQAVELDYF

-1993 GESAGCSVPS
+1993 GESVGCTVPS
-2003 NDGSGCTYAP
+2003 SDGKGCNYAP
-2013 RGDVEYQVTLENIGD
+2013 RGDVEYQVTLANTGD
-2028 SIAGDVPVIDAIHVI
+2028 SIANDVSVIDAIHAI
-2043 KTEDGDDAFSDWA
+2043 KTEDGDDAFSEWS
-2056 TAIAVEPAGTY
+2056 TAIAEEPAGSY
-2067 DVQGSYSG
+2067 DVQGDYNG

-2084 LRPGER
+2084 LRPGQR
-2090 IVFDVRGTVSAS
+2090 IVFDVKGKVSTS
-2102 ATGTITNTAQVNNGN
+2102 ATGTITNTAQVNGDD
-2117 TNDII
+2117 TNDIV
-2122 LDPGRSNILID
+2122 LNPGRSNILVD

-2145 MVNYYIDITNNDVD
+2145 TINYYIDITNDDVD

-2165 RDIISGFEVETVD
+2165 RDMISGFEVETVD
-2178 GSMKTALMEWTVDYD
+2178 GSMQTALTQWTVDYE
-2193 VLYNSAPSDPNANDF
+2193 VLANSAPLDQNANDF

-2219 PDIDLPAESIKMAGR
+2219 PDINLPAESLKISGR
-2234 DDAGTGGGDKY
+2234 DDTGTGGGDQH
-2245 TVVRI
+2245 TLVRI
-2250 HVEGKVRD
+2250 HIEGKVRD

-2270 RHGLDNSKIAR
+2270 RHGLDDSKMIR

-2290 PGQLVLTKETTPIA
+2290 SGNLVLTKETTPIA

-2317 YKITVANT
+2317 YKITIANT

-2332 HVLTDRIDTIMTEV
+2332 QILTDRIDTIMTEV
-2346 ANSPDQEQALTGSWI
+2346 ANSPDQEQALTGNWI

-2369 SGDLALNARKD
+2369 SGDPALNARKD
-2380 VSNTAQGYSA
+2380 VFNTVQGYRA

-2410 KAKGEITNVVKVEGD
+2410 KAKGEITNVVTVEGD
-2425 DGEHSAD
+2425 DGEYTAD
-2432 ATYLPEDAQVEIIKE
+2432 ATYIPEDAQVEITKE

-2452 YLPGEALQ
+2452 YLPGETLQ
-2460 YTVTVKNNGLGW
+2460 YTVTVTNNGLGW
-2472 AEDVAIQDALKS
+2472 AEDVAIEDALQS
-2484 VETTVAGGATER
+2484 VETTIAGGETSH
-2496 AFNPASIQISAVST
+2496 AFEPASIQISAAST
-2510 TGETPVPDATSG
+2510 TGETPVPAPTIG

-2534 DSIVF
+2534 DSVVF
-2539 TILVTTNPLATGDI
+2539 TIQVTTNALATGDI
-2553 TNIASATFDGT
+2553 TNLASVSFDST
-2564 TFDDSATST
+2564 TFDDTATST
-2573 PVLATVSVK
+2573 PVLATLSIE
-2582 KTVDTPSYE
+2582 KTVDTPAYE
-2591 VTNLINYDITV
+2591 VTKLSHYEITV

-2619 SDIQVDT
+2619 SGIEVDT
-2626 TADKQESAFLLWEV
+2626 TTEKKESAFLKWEV
-2640 SFDASDDRSV
+2640 SFEASDDRTV
-2650 VTPKTFDLSEDIDV
+2650 VKPESFELSEDIDAN
-2664 SMDVAPQSTVTFHVK
+2664 MDIAPQSTVTFYVE
-2679 ALIRTTAIGYISNTA
+2679 ARIRNTAIGEISNTA

-2700 TPQDSTVV
+2700 TQQDSTVV

-2715 FVATKTNVQTEYE
+2715 FVATKTNVETEYV

-2736 ITIENTSNNYISD
+2736 ITIQNTSNNNIND
-2749 LIVVDDMESIEVSY
+2749 LSVVDDMSTIEVEY
-2763 YDGST
+2763 YDDTT
-2768 GPAFVAGSTSLV
+2768 GPAFVSGTTSMV
-2780 VDSTTIGTTTEQ
+2780 VESTTVGTTAEQ
-2792 VSPTEYNVDIAPHGT
+2792 ISPTEYSVDIAPHGT

-2820 TGHIV
+2820 TGRIV

-2830 DGGDVIS
+2830 DGGDVVS

-2885 QFSESMGDYIDGS
+2885 QFAESMGDHIDGS
-2898 HSHAFDDWTLTAS
+2898 HSNSFDEGTLSATW
-2911 SEGAE
+2911 EGAE

-2922 DNDKDIFTLVD
+2922 DVDRDLATVVD

-2939 IDYTFTLTVNEDMLT
+2939 IDYTFILTVNEDMLT
-2954 NIDVLGYYLDLTGSP
+2954 NIDVFGYYLDLTGSSK
-2969 AMRARSKGMLASE
+2969 AHTRSKNTKESDASKQI
-2982 TSVQAVADQVSAL
+2982 TGNQVSAL
-2995 DLPPVG
+2995 NLPPVG

-3015 TEDDDSVTYYLV
+3015 TEDDDSVIYHLA
-3027 VTNNGQGNAADVHLT
+3027 VTNNGLGNAANVRLT
-3042 DAISELQNSTG
+3042 DEISELKNSAG
-3053 NKVFTDWTIE
+3053 NEVFTDWTIK
-3063 GVEVDDS
+3063 GVEVDET
-3070 GAVIQRHTFPVNKDL
+3070 GAVIQRHSFPSSTDL
-3085 DTTVNLKSN
+3085 DTTVNLKSQ
-3094 KRNAYAFEVVGTLG
+3094 KRNAFAFEVVGTLG

-3142 NSGELELTKSALQDT
+3142 NSGVLELTKSALQDT

-3178 KDVTVEDR
+3178 KNVTVEDR

-3201 LSGVDGEFGTQ
+3201 LSGIDGEFGTQ
-3212 DDRVLSQQPS
+3212 DDQVITQEPS

-3233 FDPGEKLRIRY
+3233 FEPGEKLRIRY

-3304 QADATAFNVELTA
+3304 QADATAFDVELTA
-3317 SLPTQDYIAGSTII
+3317 NLATQGYIADSTHII
-3331 ARDGKEIAVRD
+3331 RDGQDIAV
-3342 KDLIGTATSA
+3342 KDGAITTA

-3378 IQFQTHTQQSFDF
+3378 IQFKTRTQQSFDF
-3391 YVTTDA
+3391 YVTSDA

-3412 HESDKRKGLS
+3412 HESDKKKGLS

-3528 HRKDQESE
+3528 HRKAQESE